1 MGESVV
7 ENAEVTGGRPAE
19 DSAGEAA
26 RRQAEEGATEA
37 TGQPHEL
44 TTDRPT
50 GPPAEESAGGPA
62 EESAARLAE
71 APTGQ
76 PPEDGFA
83 HALEPVRPRRRRGF
97 ALAVAVAVLATAGAV
112 TAAALGLGGAE
123 QGGPERSTLPPA
135 TAEVT
140 RQTLKDTETVD
151 GQLGYGAA
159 STAATRKPGTLTA
172 GPDTGDR
179 ITRGKTLYAVDGAP
193 VTLMYG
199 STPAYRDLREGVE
212 GPDVEQLE
220 KNLDALGYEGFTVD
234 EEFTS
239 GTADAVRDWQEDRGL
254 DETGRVPLGQ
264 VVFADGAVRIDSL
277 AARKGD
283 ALQPGAEV
291 LAYTGT
297 ERAVTAELDAGDEQ
311 VAKEGAKVAVR
322 LPDDS
327 LAEGKVEEV
336 TTVIK
341 PAEAQG
347 QDPETKIEVVVAFTD
362 TKGRKAAD
370 AYALAA
376 VHVDFTAETR
386 ENVLTVPV
394 AALLALAEGGFGVEV
409 VKGSTTSYVP
419 VTTGLFADGRVEIS
433 GDGIAAGT
441 KVGVPK

>member
-7 ENAEVTGGRPAE
+7 QSADGTTGR
-19 DSAGEAA
+19 
-26 RRQAEEGATEA
+26 T
-37 TGQPHEL
+37 
-44 TTDRPT
+44 
-50 GPPAEESAGGPA
+50 AEESAGPAA
-62 EESAARLAE
+62 EETPGQAAE
-71 APTGQ
+71 ETTG
-76 PPEDGFA
+76 DGFV
-83 HALEPVRPRRRRGF
+83 HAPEPVRPRRRRGF

-151 GQLGYGAA
+151 GQLGYGA
-159 STAATRKPGTLTA
+159 TATATSRKPGTLTA

-199 STPAYRDLREGVE
+199 ATPAYRDLREGVE
-212 GPDVEQLE
+212 GLDVEQLE

-239 GTADAVRDWQEDRGL
+239 GTADAVRAWQEDRGL
-254 DETGRVPLGQ
+254 DETGQVPLGQ

-341 PAEAQG
+341 PAESQG
-347 QDPETKIEVVVAFTD
+347 QDPETKIEVVVSFTD
-362 TKGRKAAD
+362 AKGRKAAD

-386 ENVLTVPV
+386 EDVLTVPV

-433 GDGIAAGT
+433 GEGIAAGT